1 MDQHDSDLQITALV
15 RRILAEDSRKVSR
28 VYGKDGTVITTSQQW
43 LVEPGHI
50 MRVDHFDLDGK
61 APIFTHIRYGS
72 GRTSYDL
79 LSELYGSYEGDI
91 RLNNEYING
100 VELPEG
106 FRTAS
111 SGLILPVSAFPDLLT
126 GSVSPDESTKLLRD
140 WRQLERLVAANLI
153 IGLGYGS
160 VMFMPF
166 AFMVGLIVWQDEV
179 FKQVLAFLSRP
190 SNTPLT
196 QGDLIILV
204 IASAVVFVLIWAFR
218 LWGLMIEIWIREVH
232 LLSWRVKDPLR
243 FTPEVTSQV
252 RASWK
257 KTDQ

>member
-1 MDQHDSDLQITALV
+1 MDQLDADQQTTALV
-15 RRILAEDSRKVSR
+15 RRVLGEEARKVSR
-28 VYGKDGTVITTSQQW
+28 TYRKDGTVITTSQQW
-43 LVEPGHI
+43 LVEPGHT

-79 LSELYGSYEGDI
+79 LSDFYASYEADTN
-91 RLNNEYING
+91 LNYNYING
-100 VELPEG
+100 VDLPDG

-111 SGLILPVSAFPDLLT
+111 SGLILP
-126 GSVSPDESTKLLRD
+126 ESMFSDQPMRLPRD
-140 WRQLERLVAANLI
+140 WRRVGRLVAANLI
-153 IGLGYGS
+153 IGLGYCS

-166 AFMVGLIVWQDEV
+166 AFLFCLIVWKDEI
-179 FKQVLAFLSRP
+179 FKPVLAFLSRP
-190 SNTPLT
+190 SDTPLT
-196 QGDLIILV
+196 HGDLIILV
-204 IASAVVFVLIWAFR
+204 IASAVVFGLIWAFR
-218 LWGLMIEIWIREVH
+218 LWGLMIEIWMREAH

>member
-1 MDQHDSDLQITALV
+1 VDQHDSDLQITALV

-140 WRQLERLVAANLI
+140 WRQLGRLVTAKLI
-153 IGLGYGS
+153 VGLGYGLGYGLGWLGFGS
-160 VMFMPF
+160 LALMLLASIF
-166 AFMVGLIVWQDEV
+166 GLIVWQDEV
-179 FKQVLAFLSRP
+179 FKPIFGFMFRP
-190 SNTPLT
+190 SNTPVT
-196 QGDLIILV
+196 HADLITVAIIAAVGFGLV
-204 IASAVVFVLIWAFR
+204 WAYR

-232 LLSWRVKDPLR
+232 LL
-243 FTPEVTSQV
+243 
-252 RASWK
+252 
-257 KTDQ
+257 

>member
-1 MDQHDSDLQITALV
+1 VDQLDADQQTTALV
-15 RRILAEDSRKVSR
+15 RRVLDEDARKASRTYR
-28 VYGKDGTVITTSQQW
+28 KDGTVITTSQQW

-100 VELPEG
+100 VDLPEG

-111 SGLILPVSAFPDLLT
+111 SGLILP
-126 GSVSPDESTKLLRD
+126 ESMFSDQPMRLPRD
-140 WRQLERLVAANLI
+140 WRRVARLVAAKLI

-160 VMFMPF
+160 VLIMLL
-166 AFMVGLIVWQDEV
+166 AFIFSLVVWQDEI
-179 FKQVLAFLSRP
+179 FKPILGFLFRP
-190 SNTPLT
+190 SNTPVT
-196 QGDLIILV
+196 HADLITVV
-204 IASAVVFVLIWAFR
+204 IIAAVVLGLIWAYR
-218 LWGLMIEIWIREVH
+218 LWGLMIGIWIREVH

-243 FTPEVTSQV
+243 FTPEVVSQV
-252 RASWK
+252 RASWQK
-257 KTDQ
+257 N